1 MTSDGSVF
9 TIVPGVVHIVAHPFE
24 TADSDCLGNACR
36 LRDGECVGLATFI
49 GDVDARASGC
59 DAAVSLDGDYD
70 TRFRHTHRAPV
81 VRRGGRHAGEVGG
94 IRIG

>member
-1 MTSDGSVF
+1 MPVREEGIDLASMPGSSTFNDDHV
-9 TIVPGVVHIVAHPFE
+9 TPPIVTVSG
-24 TADSDCLGNACR
+24 

-59 DAAVSLDGDYD
+59 DAAVSLDSDYD